1 MSLITASLRSRLDS
15 SVKLPILVYLP
26 SSAVNW
32 TFPALCRGS
41 MSLAA
46 SSDSSPVFLGL
57 NCLGCLARLSHCQPR
72 QKKCFTRA
80 FIYLAIGYIM
90 LFFYYL
96 SHLAPSCS
104 MRNLL
109 CSKTPRSL
117 AGRWRFGSLR
127 QLGEQWEH
135 RACLALLPFP
145 PLAAYIISWKSL
157 SKSTR
162 AQLRHLSD
170 LKSSKAKHEHC

>member
-1 MSLITASLRSRLDS
+1 MSLITASLRSRLDP
-15 SVKLPILVYLP
+15 SVKLPILVYLS
-26 SSAVNW
+26 SSAVNG
-32 TFPALCRGS
+32 TFPARCQGS
-41 MSLAA
+41 VLLAA
-46 SSDSSPVFLGL
+46 SSASSLVFQRL
-57 NCLGCLARLSHCQPR
+57 NCLGCLARLSHCQPG

-80 FIYLAIGYIM
+80 FIYLAVGYIM

-96 SHLAPSCS
+96 SHLAPYCF
-104 MRNLL
+104 MRNPLR
-109 CSKTPRSL
+109 SKTPRSL
-117 AGRWRFGSLR
+117 AGRWRFGSLQ

-135 RACLALLPFP
+135 RARLALLAFP

-170 LKSSKAKHEHC
+170 LKGSRAKHEHC